1 MQKKRVIRQMFGVL
15 LGVGV
20 LLPVFVFS
28 NVAQAKPLTVALIA
42 ANLNATSQ
50 ARVAAEF
57 QEKAK
62 EKGWDVVIANSGGSW
77 SKFIELMENMITRGV
92 DAIAVAMTDLPSLQP
107 AMEPIIKA
115 ADEAGIPIVSI
126 DSGYIPGVVV
136 NITMNN
142 FVAGAKIA
150 QYLVDRIGGKG
161 NVILFR
167 FEKHFGTR
175 QRAKVMDVVLTEY
188 PEITVLAE
196 HQLPS
201 VGFVQDAQATMENFL
216 TQFGNK
222 IDAVF
227 APWDDPAAGIA
238 QAIMGAG
245 YTSSDM
251 FVVGIDGTQQ
261 AFDMIRQGTP
271 FVATIAQPFEAYA
284 DKAIEIIDEIV
295 AKGRPI
301 NEVTGGLPAI
311 YMEAPLITPLNVP
324 KE

>member
-1 MQKKRVIRQMFGVL
+1 MQKKSIARWMFGVL
-15 LGVGV
+15 LGIGV
-20 LLPVFVFS
+20 LLPAFVFS

-62 EKGWDVVIANSGGSW
+62 EKGWDVVVANAGGSW
-77 SKFIELMENMITRGV
+77 SKFTELMENTVTRGV
-92 DAIAVAMTDLPSLQP
+92 DAIAVAMADLPSIRP
-107 AMEPIIKA
+107 AIEEA
-115 ADEAGIPIVSI
+115 NAAGIPVVAI

-142 FVAGAKIA
+142 FVAGAKVA
-150 QYLVDRIGGKG
+150 QYLVDRLGGEG
-161 NVILFR
+161 NVILFK
-167 FEKHFGTR
+167 FQMHFGTR
-175 QRAKVMDVVLTEY
+175 QRGKVMDVVLTEY
-188 PEITVLAE
+188 PDITVLAQHE
-196 HQLPS
+196 LPPA
-201 VGFVQDAQATMENFL
+201 GFVQDAQAAMENFL
-216 TQFGNK
+216 TRFGNK

-245 YTSSDM
+245 YTRSDM

>member
-1 MQKKRVIRQMFGVL
+1 MDVRSS

-20 LLPVFVFS
+20 LLPVFAFS

-62 EKGWDVVIANSGGSW
+62 GKGWDVVVANSGGSW
-77 SKFIELMENMITRGV
+77 SKFTELMENTVTRGV
-92 DAIAVAMTDLPSLQP
+92 DAIVVAMADLPSIRP
-107 AMEPIIKA
+107 AIEEA
-115 ADEAGIPIVSI
+115 NAAGIPVVAI

-142 FVAGAKIA
+142 FVAGAKVA
-150 QYLVDRIGGKG
+150 QYLVDRLGGQG
-161 NVILFR
+161 NVILFK
-167 FEKHFGTR
+167 FQMHFGCR
-175 QRAKVMDVVLTEY
+175 QRGKVMDVVLTEY
-188 PEITVLAE
+188 PDITVLAQHE
-196 HQLPS
+196 LPP

-245 YTSSDM
+245 YTHSDM

-271 FVATIAQPFEAYA
+271 LSLQSRSP
-284 DKAIEIIDEIV
+284 
-295 AKGRPI
+295 
-301 NEVTGGLPAI
+301 
-311 YMEAPLITPLNVP
+311 
-324 KE
+324 